1 MTNFPKRRSAEGGS
15 TSYLKLE
22 DGQAVKVVIRGEV
35 NTFYAHWVGGGAPN
49 VICEGRGKPCC
60 DKYGKAIFRFRV
72 NVLVEENGAY
82 VAKMLEQGGTLY
94 DSIAAIAE
102 EYALDDYIMRLS
114 RKGKGKD
121 DTVYSIVP
129 AKDGKITKEQKK
141 QFDAIKLL
149 DVKPKNDFEAKSSL
163 VTNPPPKSEEPPFND
178 EETPF

>member
-1 MTNFPKRRSAEGGS
+1 
-15 TSYLKLE
+15 
-22 DGQAVKVVIRGEV
+22 
-35 NTFYAHWVGGGAPN
+35 
-49 VICEGRGKPCC
+49 
-60 DKYGKAIFRFRV
+60 V